1 VCELYLPAQHEERRG
16 PGTETQG
23 VREKQRKRGCREGLR
38 RSGQEKEGYQ
48 ESVNEGGRD
57 Q

>member
-1 VCELYLPAQHEERRG
+1 MCELYLPAQHEERRG